1 MSYWYPSPQ
10 HGHEVKKTSFFFY
23 DKTWNWAIGNGFYY
37 DDLETQLAK
46 IEKNINEK
54 ITKESIVTMGKMML
68 ERLGYKVTPFTNS
81 MDALK
86 ALTNDVEKFD
96 VVIIDLSMPNLPGD
110 KLASEILRIR
120 PNMPIILNSG
130 FNEKVSPETAEM
142 IGIKGILIKPTTK
155 AKRAQTIRKVLDNEN
170 KMETWTTSK
179 KG

>member
-1 MSYWYPSPQ
+1 
-10 HGHEVKKTSFFFY
+10 
-23 DKTWNWAIGNGFYY
+23 
-37 DDLETQLAK
+37 
-46 IEKNINEK
+46 
-54 ITKESIVTMGKMML
+54 MGKMML

-81 MDALK
+81 MDALE

-96 VVIIDLSMPNLPGD
+96 VVITDLSMPNLPGD

-155 AKRAQTIRKVLDNEN
+155 AKRAQTIRKVLGNEN